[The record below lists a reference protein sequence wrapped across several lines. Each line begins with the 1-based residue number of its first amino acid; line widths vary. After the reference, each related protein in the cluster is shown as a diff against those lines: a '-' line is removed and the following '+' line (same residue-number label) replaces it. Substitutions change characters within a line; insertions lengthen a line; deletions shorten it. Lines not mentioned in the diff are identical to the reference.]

1 MSDDSLPQP
10 ERLDGAPHPRDTPR
24 LIGQDA
30 AQQTFVDA
38 FNTGKFHHAWMLTGP
53 RGVGKATLAWQI
65 AKFLLATPVP
75 DADDMFAQPAP
86 KSLDISP
93 DHPVAR
99 RILAGAEPG
108 VHLVRLGGVGNTEN
122 ERAKAFAEKRFS
134 KVIRVDEVR
143 ELTKFIHLSAP
154 DGGYRVVIIDDA
166 DLMNTSAANA
176 LLKILEEPPAKT
188 LLILISHQPSGL
200 LPTIRSRCRTLP
212 LRTLDSPEVAEAM
225 AQAGVQAANTDALA
239 ALSGGSVG
247 GAMRLSLLGGAA
259 LYSELVA
266 LMDTLPRMDRPRA
279 LKLAELAAARGGE
292 AKRDLLFTLIDLL
305 LSRLA
310 RTGATG
316 TPPAPQ
322 AAQGEADILRR
333 LSPSPDQARIWA
345 DLAATIG
352 ARARHGIAVNLD
364 PAALV
369 LDTFVKIAKAAPRE
383 RPTP

>member
-1 MSDDSLPQP
+1 MSEDAAPQP
-10 ERLDGAPHPRDTPR
+10 ERLEGAPHPRDTAR

-30 AQQTFVDA
+30 AQQVFVDA
-38 FNTGKFHHAWMLTGP
+38 FNTGRLHHAWMLTGP

-65 AKFLLATPVP
+65 ARFLLATPAPDP
-75 DADDMFAQPAP
+75 DAMFADPP
-86 KSLDISP
+86 PETLDIP
-93 DHPVAR
+93 ADHPVSL
-99 RILAGAEPG
+99 RIASGGEGRIRNVTRTINPDTKK
-108 VHLVRLGGVGNTEN
+108 VRAVISVDNIRTLN
-122 ERAKAFAEKRFS
+122 EFF
-134 KVIRVDEVR
+134 
-143 ELTKFIHLSAP
+143 HLSSP

-166 DLMNTSAANA
+166 DQMNPQAANA

-212 LRTLDSPEVAEAM
+212 LRTLDAGEVAEAM
-225 AQAGVQAANTDALA
+225 AQANVQAANTDALA

-259 LYSELVA
+259 LYAELVS
-266 LMDTLPRMDRPRA
+266 LLGTLPRMDRARA

-292 AKRDLLFTLIDLL
+292 AKRDLLFTLVDLL

-316 TPPAPQ
+316 AAPMPQ
-322 AAQGEADILRR
+322 AAPGEAEILQR
-333 LSPSPDQARIWA
+333 LSPDPHQARIWA
-345 DLAATIG
+345 DLAAQIG

-369 LDTFVKIAKAAPRE
+369 LDTFFKMAKAAPR
-383 RPTP
+383 

>member
-1 MSDDSLPQP
+1 MSEDAAPQP
-10 ERLDGAPHPRDTPR
+10 ERLEGAPHPRDTAR

-30 AQQTFVDA
+30 AQQVFVDA
-38 FNTGKFHHAWMLTGP
+38 FNTGRLHHAWMLTGP

-65 AKFLLATPVP
+65 ARFLLATPAPDP
-75 DADDMFAQPAP
+75 DAMFADRSPET
-86 KSLDISP
+86 LDIP
-93 DHPVAR
+93 ADHPVSL
-99 RILAGAEPG
+99 RIAS
-108 VHLVRLGGVGNTEN
+108 GGEGRIRNVTRTINPDTKKLRKEIVADDI
-122 ERAKAFAEKRFS
+122 RALNGFFQM
-134 KVIRVDEVR
+134 
-143 ELTKFIHLSAP
+143 SAP

-166 DLMNTSAANA
+166 DLMNTTAANA
-176 LLKILEEPPAKT
+176 LLKMLEEPPARA

-212 LRTLDSPEVAEAM
+212 LRTLDAGEVAQAM
-225 AQAGVQAANTDALA
+225 AQANVQAANTDALA

-259 LYSELVA
+259 LYAELVS
-266 LMDTLPRMDRPRA
+266 LLGTLPRMDRARA

-292 AKRDLLFTLIDLL
+292 AKRDLLFTLVDLL

-316 TPPAPQ
+316 AAPMPQ
-322 AAQGEADILRR
+322 AAPGEAEILQR
-333 LSPSPDQARIWA
+333 LSPDPHQARIWA
-345 DLAATIG
+345 DLAAQIG

-369 LDTFVKIAKAAPRE
+369 LDTFFKMAKAAPR
-383 RPTP
+383 